1 MSGKVKVRVLRT
13 FRNKYSKSLHKA
25 GDLLTISPKR
35 LEEIN
40 STRHGQLVE
49 LVEETETEPPGQ
61 DEQVESESTETD
73 EPENQADKAGSESE
87 SEEEATDEE
96 SG

>member
-49 LVEETETEPPGQ
+49 LVE
-61 DEQVESESTETD
+61 
-73 EPENQADKAGSESE
+73 
-87 SEEEATDEE
+87 DEE